1 MKKEHSITTRLILNF
16 LIMSIIGI
24 AVILIIYVLY
34 SRGEGRD
41 YSLFTYMLI
50 SLIFYKTY
58 MPYIISLSVY
68 FAFFKAKYVHQEN
81 ISKVIAFPIV
91 AIIVLVIFYTLY
103 DYSFVNSF
111 ISLVKEHN
119 ASRDSMIYYEYGLK
133 LKNEAYE
140 KARTELINGNLES
153 AASFAEDALFYD
165 RNDGNVLLLIKSIH
179 EEKMKEYERSHQ
191 LEISNIN
198 NLLKLGTREFSYS
211 NYYEASKYFNQ
222 VIALDRYNPLALY
235 YINKISIANNQK
247 PKYIST
253 TTEEASVYGRLSEVI
268 TLYENGRLWDAYDRI
283 SKLYMEAPN
292 IAEVDNY
299 YSIIRDSISRYDFF
313 IREAKEVRN
322 AYINN
327 PDILQYTSAL
337 NHNGINLMLDKNTLL
352 SSSSSA
358 VFKNSFYIFD
368 VSIIKLDDEL
378 KIVSCNNYLYGKIA
392 EAFKAT
398 NNNKNIILKARFD
411 TNRNDYIYS
420 DTNSS
425 VIPISISYS
434 TLDIIK
440 NYTSLELKYVNLSD
454 LFTLRKEIKRFG
466 YSDKEINLELVTK
479 NIEPITYLL
488 LFLIIAYYSFRYRLS
503 MSTSG
508 TFHLYN
514 RVTGVVGTILLGLVY
529 RVIVSYISMLLVM
542 LSQITLS
549 VIIVVVATFILILIV
564 IFQMARIPRDVR

>member
-352 SSSSSA
+352 SSSSSS

-378 KIVSCNNYLYGKIA
+378 KIVSCDNYLYGKIA
-392 EAFKAT
+392 EVFKAT

-411 TNRNDYIYS
+411 TNKNDYIYS
-420 DTNSS
+420 DANSL

>member
-41 YSLFTYMLI
+41 YSLFTYILI

-352 SSSSSA
+352 SSSSSS

-378 KIVSCNNYLYGKIA
+378 KIVSCDNYLYGKIA
-392 EAFKAT
+392 EVFKAT

-411 TNRNDYIYS
+411 TNKNDYIYS
-420 DTNSS
+420 DANSL

>member
-352 SSSSSA
+352 SSSSSS

-411 TNRNDYIYS
+411 TNKNDYIYS
-420 DTNSS
+420 DANSL

-564 IFQMARIPRDVR
+564 IFQMARIPRDVI

>member
-68 FAFFKAKYVHQEN
+68 FAFFKAKYLYQEN
-81 ISKVIAFPIV
+81 ISKVIAFPITV
-91 AIIVLVIFYTLY
+91 IIILVIFYTLY
-103 DYSFVNSF
+103 DYSFVDSF
-111 ISLVKEHN
+111 ISIVKEHN
-119 ASRDSMIYYEYGLK
+119 SSRDAMVYYEYGLK

-140 KARTELINGNLES
+140 KSKNELISGNLDS
-153 AASFAEDALFYD
+153 AAYFAEEALFYD
-165 RNDGNVLLLIKSIH
+165 RNDGNVLLLIKSIQ
-179 EEKMKEYERSHQ
+179 EEKRKENEKNHQ

-198 NLLKLGTREFSYS
+198 NLIRLGTREFSYS

-222 VIALDRYNPLALY
+222 VIALDKYNPLALY

-247 PKYIST
+247 PKYAIT
-253 TTEEASVYGRLSEVI
+253 TTEEASVYGRLSDVI
-268 TLYENGRLWDAYDRI
+268 TLYENGRLWDAYDGI

-313 IREAKEVRN
+313 IREAKEIRN

-352 SSSSSA
+352 SSSSSS

-368 VSIIKLDDEL
+368 VSLIKLDDEL
-378 KIVSCNNYLYGKIA
+378 KIVSCDNYLYGKIA
-392 EAFKAT
+392 DEFKST

-411 TNRNDYIYS
+411 TNKNDYIYS
-420 DTNSS
+420 DTNSLI
-425 VIPISISYS
+425 IPISISYS

-440 NYTSLELKYVNLSD
+440 NYTSLELKYINLSD

-466 YSDKEINLELVTK
+466 YSDKEINLELITK

-503 MSTSG
+503 MSPSA
-508 TFHLYN
+508 TFHIYN
-514 RVTGVVGTILLGLVY
+514 RVTGVVGTILLALVY
-529 RVIVSYISMLLVM
+529 RVIVSYIAMLLVM
-542 LSQITLS
+542 VSEITLS
-549 VIIVVVATFILILIV
+549 VIIIVVSAFILILIV

>member
-1 MKKEHSITTRLILNF
+1 MKKEHSITTRLILDF
-16 LIMSIIGI
+16 LIMSIISI
-24 AVILIIYVLY
+24 AIILIVYVLY
-34 SRGEGRD
+34 SRGEGRE
-41 YSLFTYMLI
+41 YSLFTYVLL

-58 MPYIISLSVY
+58 IPYIISLSVY
-68 FAFFKAKYVHQEN
+68 FSFFKARYFYQEN
-81 ISKVIAFPIV
+81 ISKVIATPIAV
-91 AIIVLVIFYTLY
+91 IVLLVSLYAVY
-103 DYSFVNSF
+103 DYSFVDFF
-111 ISLVKEHN
+111 ISTVKNHN
-119 ASRDSMIYYEYGLK
+119 YERDMKIYYEHGIK

-140 KARTELINGNLES
+140 KAKEELTKGNLNS
-153 AASFAEDALFYD
+153 ASLFAEEALFYD
-165 RNDGNVLLLIKSIH
+165 KDDGNTLLLIKSIQ
-179 EEKMKEYERSHQ
+179 EEKAKQYQKYHQ
-191 LEISNIN
+191 LEIDNIK
-198 NLLKLGTREFSYS
+198 NLIKEGTKEFSSS
-211 NYYEASKYFNQ
+211 NYTEASKYFNK
-222 VIALDRYNPLALY
+222 VISLDKYNPLALY
-235 YINKISIANNQK
+235 YMNRIRITRNEK
-247 PKYIST
+247 PLFKSN
-253 TTEEASVYGRLSEVI
+253 TTEEASVYGRLSDVI
-268 TLYENGRLWDAYDRI
+268 VLYENGRLWDAYDRI

-352 SSSSSA
+352 SSSSSS

-378 KIVSCNNYLYGKIA
+378 KIVSCDNYLYGKIA
-392 EAFKAT
+392 EVFKAT

-411 TNRNDYIYS
+411 TNKNDYIYS
-420 DTNSS
+420 DANSL

>member
-222 VIALDRYNPLALY
+222 VIALDRYNSLALY

-352 SSSSSA
+352 SSSSSS

-378 KIVSCNNYLYGKIA
+378 KIVSCDNYLYGKIA
-392 EAFKAT
+392 EVFKAT

-411 TNRNDYIYS
+411 TNKNDYIYS
-420 DTNSS
+420 DANSL

>member
-268 TLYENGRLWDAYDRI
+268 TLYENGRLWDAYYGI

-352 SSSSSA
+352 SSSSSS

-378 KIVSCNNYLYGKIA
+378 KIVSCDNYLYGKIA
-392 EAFKAT
+392 EVFKAT

-411 TNRNDYIYS
+411 TNKNDYIYS
-420 DTNSS
+420 DANSL

-466 YSDKEINLELVTK
+466 YSDKEINLELITK

-503 MSTSG
+503 MSPSG
-508 TFHLYN
+508 TFHIYN

-529 RVIVSYISMLLVM
+529 RVIVGYISMLLVM

-549 VIIVVVATFILILIV
+549 VIIIVVATFILILIV
-564 IFQMARIPRDVR
+564 IFQMARIPRDVI

>member
-378 KIVSCNNYLYGKIA
+378 KIVSCDNYLYCKIA
-392 EAFKAT
+392 EVFKAT

-411 TNRNDYIYS
+411 TNKNDYIYS
-420 DTNSS
+420 DANSL

-514 RVTGVVGTILLGLVY
+514 RVTGVVGTILLSLVY

>member
-50 SLIFYKTY
+50 NLIFYKTY

-352 SSSSSA
+352 SSSSSS

-378 KIVSCNNYLYGKIA
+378 KIVSCDNYLYGKIA
-392 EAFKAT
+392 EVFKAT

-411 TNRNDYIYS
+411 TNKNDYIYS

>member
-222 VIALDRYNPLALY
+222 VIALDKYNPLALY

-327 PDILQYTSAL
+327 PDILRYTSAL

-352 SSSSSA
+352 SSSSSS

-378 KIVSCNNYLYGKIA
+378 KIVSCDNYLYGKIA
-392 EAFKAT
+392 EVFKAT

-411 TNRNDYIYS
+411 TNKNDYIYS
-420 DTNSS
+420 DANSL

>member
-50 SLIFYKTY
+50 NLIFYKTY

-352 SSSSSA
+352 SSSSSS

-378 KIVSCNNYLYGKIA
+378 KIVSCDNYLYGKIA
-392 EAFKAT
+392 EVFKAT

-411 TNRNDYIYS
+411 TNKNDYIYS
-420 DTNSS
+420 DANSL

>member
-352 SSSSSA
+352 SSSSSS

-378 KIVSCNNYLYGKIA
+378 KIVSCDNYLYGKIA
-392 EAFKAT
+392 EVFKAT

-411 TNRNDYIYS
+411 TNKNDYIYS
-420 DTNSS
+420 DANSL

-514 RVTGVVGTILLGLVY
+514 RVTGVVGTILLSLVY

>member
-68 FAFFKAKYVHQEN
+68 FAFFKAKYLYQEN
-81 ISKVIAFPIV
+81 ISKVIAVPITV
-91 AIIVLVIFYTLY
+91 IIILVVFYTLY
-103 DYSFVNSF
+103 DYSFVDSF
-111 ISLVKEHN
+111 ISIVKEHN
-119 ASRDSMIYYEYGLK
+119 ASRDSMVYYEYGLK

-140 KARTELINGNLES
+140 KAKNELISGNLNY
-153 AASFAEDALFYD
+153 AAYFAEEALFYD
-165 RNDGNVLLLIKSIH
+165 RNDGNILLLIKSIQ
-179 EEKMKEYERSHQ
+179 EEKRKENEKLHQ

-198 NLLKLGTREFSYS
+198 NLIRLGTREFSYS

-222 VIALDRYNPLALY
+222 VVALDKYNPLALY

-247 PKYIST
+247 PKYAIT
-253 TTEEASVYGRLSEVI
+253 TTEEASVYGRLSDVI
-268 TLYENGRLWDAYDRI
+268 SLYENGRLWDAYNGI
-283 SKLYMEAPN
+283 YKLYMEAPN

-352 SSSSSA
+352 SSSSSSM
-358 VFKNSFYIFD
+358 FKNSFYIFD

-378 KIVSCNNYLYGKIA
+378 KIVSCDNYLYGKIA
-392 EAFKAT
+392 EEFKAT

-420 DTNSS
+420 DTNSL

-466 YSDKEINLELVTK
+466 YSDKEINLELITK

-503 MSTSG
+503 MSSSG

-514 RVTGVVGTILLGLVY
+514 RVTGVVGTVLFGLVY
-529 RVIVSYISMLLVM
+529 RVIVGYISMLLVM

-549 VIIVVVATFILILIV
+549 VIIVVAAAFILILIV

>member
-153 AASFAEDALFYD
+153 AASFAEEALFYD
-165 RNDGNVLLLIKSIH
+165 KNDGNVLLLIKSIQ
-179 EEKMKEYERSHQ
+179 EEKRKEHERLHQ
-191 LEISNIN
+191 LEISRIN
-198 NLLKLGTREFSYS
+198 NLIKLGTREFSYS

-352 SSSSSA
+352 SSSSSS

-378 KIVSCNNYLYGKIA
+378 KIVSCDNYLYCKIA
-392 EAFKAT
+392 EVFKAT

-411 TNRNDYIYS
+411 TNKNDYIYS
-420 DTNSS
+420 DANSL

-514 RVTGVVGTILLGLVY
+514 RVTGVVGTILLSLVY

>member
-1 MKKEHSITTRLILNF
+1 MRKEHSITTRLILNF

-68 FAFFKAKYVHQEN
+68 SAFFKAKYLYQEN
-81 ISKVIAFPIV
+81 ISKVIAVPIT

-103 DYSFVNSF
+103 DYSFVDSF

-119 ASRDSMIYYEYGLK
+119 ASRDTMIYYEYGLK

-140 KARTELINGNLES
+140 KAKTELINGNLE
-153 AASFAEDALFYD
+153 AATYFAEEALFYD
-165 RNDGNVLLLIKSIH
+165 KNDGNVLLLIKSIQ
-179 EEKMKEYERSHQ
+179 EEKRKEHEKLHQ

-198 NLLKLGTREFSYS
+198 NLLRLGTREFSYS

-247 PKYIST
+247 PKYVST
-253 TTEEASVYGRLSEVI
+253 TTEEASVYGRLSDVI
-268 TLYENGRLWDAYDRI
+268 TLYENGRLWDAYDGI

-313 IREAKEVRN
+313 IREAKEIRN

-327 PDILQYTSAL
+327 PDILQYASAL

-352 SSSSSA
+352 SSSSSS

-368 VSIIKLDDEL
+368 VSLIKLDDEL
-378 KIVSCNNYLYGKIA
+378 KIVSCDNYLYGKIA
-392 EAFKAT
+392 DEFKST
-398 NNNKNIILKARFD
+398 NNNKNIILKSRFD
-411 TNRNDYIYS
+411 TNKNDYIYS
-420 DTNSS
+420 DTNSLI
-425 VIPISISYS
+425 IPISISYS

-440 NYTSLELKYVNLSD
+440 NYTSLELKYINLSD

-466 YSDKEINLELVTK
+466 YSDKEINLELITK

-503 MSTSG
+503 MSPSA
-508 TFHLYN
+508 TFHIYN
-514 RVTGVVGTILLGLVY
+514 RVTGVVGTILLALVY
-529 RVIVSYISMLLVM
+529 KVIVSYIAMLLVM
-542 LSQITLS
+542 VSEITLS
-549 VIIVVVATFILILIV
+549 VIIIVVSAFILILIV